1 MRNSGSSHAF
11 SFGQKLKDYED
22 RNGFKCVGGSD
33 QLFASDRIGG
43 GEKEAWTLSWTSRV
57 FDPVG
62 TGSSPAVPWG
72 SSIRETSSWILQRV
86 WGSATSWVWTVS
98 G

>member
-1 MRNSGSSHAF
+1 MLG
-11 SFGQKLKDYED
+11 FGQILKDYED
-22 RNGFKCVGGSD
+22 RKGIKCVGGSD
-33 QLFASDRIGG
+33 QLFASDRIGS
-43 GEKEAWTLSWTSRV
+43 GEEEAWTLPWASGV

-86 WGSATSWVWTVS
+86 WRSSTSGVWTVS